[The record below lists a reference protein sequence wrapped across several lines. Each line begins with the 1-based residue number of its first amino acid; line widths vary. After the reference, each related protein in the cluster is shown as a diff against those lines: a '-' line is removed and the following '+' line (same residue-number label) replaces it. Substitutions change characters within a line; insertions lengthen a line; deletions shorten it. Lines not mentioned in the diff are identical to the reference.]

1 MPKFIIPREL
11 PLNFKNFFTAYYSYK
26 FVEIS
31 VVAFSKKE
39 HFDSIPLEILR
50 NREKFL

>member
-11 PLNFKNFFTAYYSYK
+11 GLNSKKFFTAYYLYK

-31 VVAFSKKE
+31 VVTFSKKE
-39 HFDSIPLEILR
+39 Y
-50 NREKFL
+50 FLGNIKK